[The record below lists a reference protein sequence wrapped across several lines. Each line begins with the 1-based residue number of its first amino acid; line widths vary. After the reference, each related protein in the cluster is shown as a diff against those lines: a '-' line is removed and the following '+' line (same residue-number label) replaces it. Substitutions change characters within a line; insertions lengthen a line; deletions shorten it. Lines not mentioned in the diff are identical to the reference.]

1 MSEDLPRIIRTL
13 SMTELFLDVTTAE
26 LNLVAAIADPLTF
39 AAGHILFEENTAS
52 DELYVIGRG
61 EVEILVDPR
70 FVGSSAETEG
80 VTAVVIAT
88 LRQGDVLGEM
98 SLVDQGL
105 RSATARI
112 KQDDTYLLRL
122 ARTKLMNLCEE
133 HPHLGFKLMQ
143 NLAADL
149 ALKIRNTDLTLRQYQ
164 LQLRQQK

>member
-1 MSEDLPRIIRTL
+1 MSDMTRITQTL
-13 SMTELFLDVTTAE
+13 SRTELFYDLSPAE
-26 LNLVAAIADPLTF
+26 LALIAAIADPLTF
-39 AAGHILFEENTAS
+39 EATHILFQENTSS

-61 EVEILVDPR
+61 EVEILVDPS
-70 FVGSSAETEG
+70 FVGSGKNVE
-80 VTAVVIAT
+80 AVVIAT

-112 KQDDTYLLRL
+112 KKEETYLLRL
-122 ARTKLMNLCEE
+122 GRVQLMKLCEDN
-133 HPHLGFKLMQ
+133 PRLGFKLMQ

-164 LQLRQQK
+164 LNAHNQE

>member
-1 MSEDLPRIIRTL
+1 MSDIKQITRTL
-13 SMTELFLDVTTAE
+13 SMTELFYDLSPEQLT
-26 LNLVAAIADPLTF
+26 LVATIAEPFSYD
-39 AAGHILFEENTAS
+39 AGHILFEENTAS

-61 EVEILVDPR
+61 EVEILVDPS
-70 FVGSSAETEG
+70 FVSRGEEVDS
-80 VTAVVIAT
+80 VVIAT

-112 KQDDTYLLRL
+112 KKENTHLIRL
-122 ARTKLMNLCEE
+122 GRIKLMGVCEE
-133 HPHLGFKLMQ
+133 HPRLGFKLMQ

-164 LQLRQQK
+164 LQMHNQKEE